1 MKKPQV
7 NYAFIDGTNLHQT
20 MKKVGWE
27 LDYLRF
33 RVYLSEHYG
42 VGKAYYFFG
51 YIPENTPLYTF
62 LQPVGYVLIFKP
74 ILKTP
79 DGKVKGNCDA
89 ELVLQ
94 AMIDFHD
101 YEKAVIV
108 SSDGDF
114 YCLVNYLRDKAK
126 LECILAPS
134 KKWCSHLLFKA
145 AEGKIAYV
153 DDLRSKIEH
162 IKKRTL

>member
-20 MKKVGWE
+20 MKKVGWD
-27 LDYLRF
+27 LDYRRF

-42 VGKAYYFFG
+42 ISKAYYFFG
-51 YIPENTPLYTF
+51 YVPENTSLYTF
-62 LQPVGYVLIFKP
+62 LQSVGFVLIFKP

-94 AMIDFHD
+94 AMIDISD

-114 YCLVNYLRDKAK
+114 YCLVNYLRDKSK
-126 LECILAPS
+126 LECVLAPS
-134 KKWCSHLLFKA
+134 EKWRSHLLLKA

-153 DDLRSKIEH
+153 DNLRGKLEF

>member
-1 MKKPQV
+1 MKKPQI

-20 MKKVGWE
+20 MKKIGWE
-27 LDYLRF
+27 LDYRRF

-51 YIPENTPLYTF
+51 YMPENTSLYTF
-62 LQPVGYVLIFKP
+62 LQSAGFVLIFKP
-74 ILKTP
+74 VLQTP

-94 AMIDFHD
+94 AMIDLGN
-101 YEKAVIV
+101 YEKALIA

-114 YCLVNYLRDKAK
+114 YCLVNYLRDNNKLQCVLSPNRRWCSRLLDIASKGRITYLENLRNK
-126 LECILAPS
+126 LEY
-134 KKWCSHLLFKA
+134 KKKNPL
-145 AEGKIAYV
+145 
-153 DDLRSKIEH
+153 
-162 IKKRTL
+162 